1 MVLSNSEMSKN
12 ISFHV
17 ALCAKGFNQGWR
29 GGEGPSPPRWLF
41 PLACHGGEGR
51 FGDRV
56 ALLLP
61 AKKGVRGGGRDRGQL
76 RAGFIQDHAITF

>member
-1 MVLSNSEMSKN
+1 MVLSNSEMIKN

-29 GGEGPSPPRWLF
+29 GEKVRHHPGGFPPWHATGVKDGLGTAV
-41 PLACHGGEGR
+41 P
-51 FGDRV
+51 
-56 ALLLP
+56 LLLP
-61 AKKGVRGGGRDRGQL
+61 AKTGVRGGGQDRGQL